1 MKRRNISITEKY
13 QMLKKMEE
21 IQRTEKSI
29 ADECAV
35 KKNAMPTCITNKKKT
50 WKRTNLVR

>member
-29 ADECAV
+29 ADECGV
-35 KKNAMPTCITNKKKT
+35 KKNAMPTCHKQKKT

>member
-1 MKRRNISITEKY
+1 
-13 QMLKKMEE
+13 MLKKMEE